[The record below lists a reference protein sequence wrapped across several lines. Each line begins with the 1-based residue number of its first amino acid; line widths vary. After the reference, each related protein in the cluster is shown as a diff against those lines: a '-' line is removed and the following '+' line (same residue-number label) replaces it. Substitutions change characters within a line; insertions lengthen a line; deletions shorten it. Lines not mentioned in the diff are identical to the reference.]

1 MKTVARMDFLSYLSA
16 AVLAPPA
23 VATLDWSFPGIVAAY
38 AQRLDARSPFAQHAA
53 LTVMPAA
60 SIVKVL
66 ILLAGIARIEHT
78 GRTWSQRI
86 SIHRSEVV
94 AGSDTFGSSRE
105 GSHASFGELARAMI
119 TQSDNTAGNALVDW
133 LGFAGVAR
141 MADATGLRQTKLR
154 RHFMDFAT
162 QRAGIDNTTTARDM
176 ALLLYGIANG
186 ARAGFAGVS
195 PAGCRGVVELMRAQ
209 EDRETIPA
217 GVGPDRT
224 VANKT
229 GELVGVRHDIGLVSL
244 GSSRAYVVALL
255 SEHIRDRTL
264 AFRRLREIAAEID
277 RQSVVG

>member
-53 LTVMPAA
+53 LTVMP
-60 SIVKVL
+60 V
-66 ILLAGIARIEHT
+66 ARIEHT

-133 LGFAGVAR
+133 LGFARVAR